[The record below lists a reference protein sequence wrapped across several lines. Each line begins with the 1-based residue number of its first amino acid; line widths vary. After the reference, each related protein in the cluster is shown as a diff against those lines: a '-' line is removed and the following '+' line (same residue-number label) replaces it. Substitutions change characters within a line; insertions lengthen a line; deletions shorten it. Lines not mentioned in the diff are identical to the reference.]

1 MRRKSGMPLGPHTQ
15 EENILHR
22 KLVSL
27 IMMVL
32 TLNAATSVTVLAAG
46 PQDDKEA
53 KATEKVKSRVAKI
66 GVGAKPKI
74 RVRLK
79 NGEKRIGSISEIRSD
94 SFTLLVGKANAPSVI
109 PYSQVKQVKK
119 LPSNGMVI
127 AGVVIGIV
135 SVVGFVAAAMNPQ

>member
-1 MRRKSGMPLGPHTQ
+1 
-15 EENILHR
+15 
-22 KLVSL
+22 
-27 IMMVL
+27 MMVL
-32 TLNAATSVTVLAAG
+32 LLNAASSLTVLAAG

-66 GVGAKPKI
+66 GVGVKPKI

-94 SFTLLVGKANAPSVI
+94 SFTLLVGTTNAPSVV

-119 LPSNGMVI
+119 LPPKGLVI
-127 AGVVIGIV
+127 AGVVIGIAA
-135 SVVGFVAAAMNPQ
+135 VVGFVAAAKNPQ